1 MGYFISQMN
10 PGDWDSVRS
19 IYQQGMASG
28 YTFETSLPDW
38 NDWEACH
45 LPECRLVAREND
57 RVVGWAALSSV
68 SKRAVYRGVTEVSI
82 YVSASDRRKGIGN
95 ALLDA
100 LIDASEMAG
109 YWTLQG
115 VILIENTP
123 SIALF
128 ECCGFRQVGY
138 REKIGQRDGIWKD
151 TVLME
156 RRSKVVGIS

>member
-1 MGYFISQMN
+1 MK
-10 PGDWDSVRS
+10 PEDWESVRS
-19 IYQQGMASG
+19 IYQQGIASG

-38 NDWEACH
+38 DEWNANH
-45 LPECRLVAREND
+45 LPECRLVARENHQ
-57 RVVGWAALSSV
+57 VVGWAALSPV
-68 SKRAVYRGVTEVSI
+68 SKRAVYRGVTEVSV
-82 YVSASDRRKGIGN
+82 YVSASDRRKGIGK

-100 LIDASEMAG
+100 LINATETAG
-109 YWTLQG
+109 FWTLQG
-115 VILIENTP
+115 VILVENTS

-128 ECCGFRQVGY
+128 EYCGFRQVGY